1 MSDKNRMLTVDER
14 KDFLHENYTKICLKQ
29 NKIKQYYTIGVRH
42 FIFIWI
48 VNILL
53 AFLVWTVTMN
63 NQ

>member
-42 FIFIWI
+42 FIFI
-48 VNILL
+48 
-53 AFLVWTVTMN
+53 
-63 NQ
+63 